1 MAVKV
6 IIMDMDGTL
15 LNSEKKIS
23 PVTREAL
30 LRAQEQGAVLVL
42 ASGRPENG
50 LWRFAKELEMEKHK
64 GILAAYN
71 GAAVI
76 ECETGEVLFQQAMT
90 AEEGK
95 AVLEHLKQFNVRPMI
110 DHGEYMYVNN
120 VFDNVIQ
127 YKGKPFNVMMYE
139 ARSNGFLLCEKTD
152 LAAFVDF
159 PVRKILTYAEPE
171 YLQAHY
177 QEIREP
183 FRDSLNCVF
192 TADFYYEFTAQGI
205 DKAKAL
211 DTVLT
216 AKGYKPEEMIAFGDA
231 QNDATMLQYAGIG
244 VAMGNASQELKDI
257 ADEVTLS
264 LDEDGIAV
272 SLRKHFED
280 LH

>member
-15 LNSEKKIS
+15 LNSQKKIS

-30 LRAQEQGAVLVL
+30 IRAQEQGAVLVL

-50 LWRFAKELEMEKHK
+50 LWRFAKELDMEKHH
-64 GILAAYN
+64 GILVAYN

-76 ECETGEVLFQQAMT
+76 ECETGEVLFQQAMSV
-90 AEEGK
+90 EDGK
-95 AVLEHLKQFNVRPMI
+95 AVLEHLKKFNVRPMV

-127 YKGKPFNVMMYE
+127 YKGKPFDVMQYE
-139 ARSNGFLLCEKTD
+139 SRGNGFLLCEKTD

-159 PVRKILTYAEPE
+159 PIRKILTYSEPE

-183 FRDSLNCVF
+183 FKDSLNCVF

-211 DTVLT
+211 DTVLI

-231 QNDATMLQYAGIG
+231 QNDATMLKYAGIG
-244 VAMGNASQELKDI
+244 VAMGNAGQELKEI

-272 SLRKHFED
+272 TLEKYFG
-280 LH
+280 